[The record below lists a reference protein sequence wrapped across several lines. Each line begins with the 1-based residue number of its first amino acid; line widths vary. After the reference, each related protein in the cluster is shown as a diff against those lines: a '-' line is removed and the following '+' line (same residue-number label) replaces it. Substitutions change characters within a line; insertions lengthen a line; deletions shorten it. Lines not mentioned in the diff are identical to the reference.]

1 MPSPD
6 NRRMHPRRSFA
17 GPVILNVDKPLAAEI
32 VGALVDVSSS
42 GFRARYAS
50 TELERGDRVRYRHKA
65 GTGSAVVIW
74 IRILGASI
82 EAGFQVTP

>member
-1 MPSPD
+1 MPPSD
-6 NRRMHPRRSFA
+6 NRRTQPRRSSA
-17 GPVILNVDKPLAAEI
+17 GPVTLNVEKPLAAEI
-32 VGALVDVSSS
+32 VGALVDVSST
-42 GFRARYAS
+42 GFRARYTS

-74 IRILGASI
+74 TRILGPSI